1 MKSNYILF
9 SKSLLHLCMIA
20 TWFDK
25 LETETGNVTKCFI
38 TDRRPFFLVS
48 TKYVLTMCKI
58 HLFWSIKIKIEFWT
72 EVKVSNDHHQHRWI
86 KTLEIKA
93 WWDRRPKINLN
104 FRAIGLQEAVAG
116 AFEPVNECYCISG
129 IFLEKNVSGQHNY
142 YKQLNI
148 NLHLKFSLDQ
158 FSSCSKNISS
168 SIFCF
173 SVLSFLV
180 IPRHS
185 HKPMSWRF
193 FIHKK
198 VKTFTFLK

>member
-1 MKSNYILF
+1 MIDPSWPESTQVDPISPELTQVDPSWPKMTQVDPNWPKLTRVDLKLWKS
-9 SKSLLHLCMIA
+9 KH
-20 TWFDK
+20 
-25 LETETGNVTKCFI
+25 G
-38 TDRRPFFLVS
+38 
-48 TKYVLTMCKI
+48 
-58 HLFWSIKIKIEFWT
+58 
-72 EVKVSNDHHQHRWI
+72 
-86 KTLEIKA
+86 EI
-93 WWDRRPKINLN
+93 DLN
-104 FRAIGLQEAVAG
+104 FCAVGLQEAVAG

-173 SVLSFLV
+173 STLSFLV

-198 VKTFTFLK
+198 VKTFTFLKWFFPTFWNSGFEVGIWQDFVV

>member
-1 MKSNYILF
+1 MFVKFKIEHWNCPQKFILLANYICL
-9 SKSLLHLCMIA
+9 SCLHIKTVIILLKNESLKIVILPNYL
-20 TWFDK
+20 
-25 LETETGNVTKCFI
+25 
-38 TDRRPFFLVS
+38 LV
-48 TKYVLTMCKI
+48 
-58 HLFWSIKIKIEFWT
+58 
-72 EVKVSNDHHQHRWI
+72 I

-93 WWDRRPKINLN
+93 WWDRRPKIDLN
-104 FRAIGLQEAVAG
+104 FCAVGLQEAVAG